1 MSTEALEKMLA
12 KGMDNALL
20 RFGLGKAYLDAG
32 DFARAAEYL
41 RRCVAFDPHYSAAWK
56 LLGQALNKQGLL
68 EQARQAWEE
77 GKQVAQEKGDKQAE
91 KEIGV
96 FLRRLDK
103 VANPPGQAD

>member
-20 RFGLGKAYLDAG
+20 RFGLGKGYLDIG
-32 DFARAAEYL
+32 EFARAAEHL
-41 RRCVAFDPHYSAAWK
+41 RRCVAFDAHYSAAWK
-56 LLGQALNKQGLL
+56 LLGQALNKQGLV

-77 GKQVAQEKGDKQAE
+77 GLQVAQDKGDKQAE

-103 VANPPGQAD
+103 AAKAD